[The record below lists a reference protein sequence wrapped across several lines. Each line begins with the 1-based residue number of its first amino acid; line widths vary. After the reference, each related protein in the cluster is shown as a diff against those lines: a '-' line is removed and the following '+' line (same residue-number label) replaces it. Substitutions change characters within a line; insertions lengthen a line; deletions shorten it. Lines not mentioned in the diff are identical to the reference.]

1 MADPVDS
8 RPRLCIV
15 TTTHW
20 KAVMGGAQYQIK
32 ELLGSLQSLNR
43 YDIHYVARRV
53 PEETELDGYRIHRIG
68 NGGPMPRFGFSMDA
82 PSLYGML
89 RKLKPD
95 VIYQRVGCAY
105 TGIAAYYARKSGAR
119 LVWHAANDTDLDR
132 SIRASGRNFIR
143 EYLETTLLY
152 YGIRHAD
159 KIVVQTQAQARLLRE
174 RFHRSPDAV
183 IANFHPEATETSHGA
198 GPPRVVWVANIK
210 RAKRPEA
217 FLRLAAKLGDLA
229 GVRFVMIG
237 AAADGPGDAAWHA
250 AVMRGI
256 ADARNVDYL
265 GELTQAQVN
274 AELAR
279 AHVFVNTSLYEGF
292 PNTFIQA
299 WQRAVPVVSLG
310 INPDGVLDRQTTG
323 LLAENEQ
330 QLAEMVRRLI
340 EDRPFRDRLAR
351 GAVAHAAEFHSM
363 KNAQQLEQLIHS
375 AACE

>member
-1 MADPVDS
+1 M
-8 RPRLCIV
+8 
-15 TTTHW
+15 
-20 KAVMGGAQYQIK
+20 MGGAQYQMK
-32 ELLGSLQSLNR
+32 ELLGSLRSLNR
-43 YDIHYVARRV
+43 YDLHYVARRV

-68 NGGPMPRFGFSMDA
+68 NGGPMPRFGFAMDA
-82 PSLYGML
+82 RRLYGIL
-89 RKLKPD
+89 QELKPD

-105 TGIAAYYARKSGAR
+105 TGIAACYARKSGAR

-132 SIRASGRNFIR
+132 SIRTTGRNFIR
-143 EYLETTLLY
+143 EWLETTLLY

-159 KIVVQTQAQARLLRE
+159 RIVVQTQSQARLLQD

-183 IANFHPEATETSHGA
+183 IANFHPAATEIGNNT

-210 RAKRPEA
+210 RSKRPDA
-217 FLRLAAKLGDLA
+217 FLRLAESLRGLT

-237 AAADGPGDAAWHA
+237 AAAEGPGDVAWHA
-250 AVMRGI
+250 TVMRSI
-256 ADARNVDYL
+256 ADAPNVDYL
-265 GELTQAQVN
+265 GELSQDQVN

-279 AHVFVNTSLYEGF
+279 AYVFVNTSLYEGF

-323 LLAENEQ
+323 LLAASEQ
-330 QLAEMVRRLI
+330 QLAQIVRQLI

-351 GAVAHAAEFHSM
+351 GAVAHATEFHSM
-363 KNAQQLEQLIHS
+363 RNAQLLEQVIYG
-375 AACE
+375 AACQ